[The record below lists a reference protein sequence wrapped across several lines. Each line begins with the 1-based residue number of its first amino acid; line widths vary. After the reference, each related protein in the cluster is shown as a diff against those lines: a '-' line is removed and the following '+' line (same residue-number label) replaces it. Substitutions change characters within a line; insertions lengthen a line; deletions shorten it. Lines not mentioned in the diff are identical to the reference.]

1 MKIVTWN
8 CNGALRNKL
17 QEVDTLDA
25 DVLIIQECE
34 DPSNSTESFRSW
46 AGNYLW
52 KGTSKHK
59 GIGVFPR
66 KGNNVKK
73 LDWKGE
79 FQIKGIKS
87 ESSSLRWSTSEL
99 KLFLPFQLNEIFNIL
114 SVWTK
119 GSDSEAFGYMGQF
132 WKYLQIHGTELSRKN
147 TIVLG
152 DFNSNKIWDKTDR
165 WWNHTDVVKEL
176 KKLGI
181 KSLYHYQ
188 YGEPQGEETV
198 PTFYHQKNTGK
209 AYHIDYIFVS
219 SDLLHRCQLNFG
231 AKENWLPISDHMPLC
246 VEIKSQ
252 SASALSRRSVSNPRE

>member
-17 QEVDTLDA
+17 QEVDALDA

-52 KGTSKHK
+52 EGTSKHK

-66 KGNNVKK
+66 KGNSVNK
-73 LDWKGE
+73 LGWEGGFKMKGLN
-79 FQIKGIKS
+79 S
-87 ESSSLRWSTSEL
+87 ESPSLRWSTSEL
-99 KLFLPFQLNEIFNIL
+99 RLFLPFQLNEEFNIL

-119 GSDSEAFGYMGQF
+119 GGDSEAFGYMGQF
-132 WKYLQIHGTELSRKN
+132 WKYLQIHVKELSQKN
-147 TIVLG
+147 TLVLG

-176 KKLGI
+176 KEIGI
-181 KSLYHYQ
+181 ESLYHYQ
-188 YGEPQGEETV
+188 YEEAEGEETM
-198 PTFYHQKNTGK
+198 PTFYHQRNTEK
-209 AYHIDYIFVS
+209 AYHIDYVFVS
-219 SDLLHRCQLNFG
+219 SDLIQRCQLNFDV
-231 AKENWLPISDHMPLC
+231 KEKWLPISDHIPLC
-246 VEIKSQ
+246 VEIS
-252 SASALSRRSVSNPRE
+252 S